1 MSKQTTTHALLAGG
15 PAFSGKQSS
24 GACFAGHQTNKKD
37 VSNMQFVYAYMQAF
51 MYVCIYMCGFVY
63 VFNIKDLNNIS
74 IDIIDFYI

>member
-37 VSNMQFVYAYMQAF
+37 VSNMQFVYAYMEACV
-51 MYVCIYMCGFVY
+51 YVCTY
-63 VFNIKDLNNIS
+63 VSTCVGLFTCLIFKI
-74 IDIIDFYI
+74 